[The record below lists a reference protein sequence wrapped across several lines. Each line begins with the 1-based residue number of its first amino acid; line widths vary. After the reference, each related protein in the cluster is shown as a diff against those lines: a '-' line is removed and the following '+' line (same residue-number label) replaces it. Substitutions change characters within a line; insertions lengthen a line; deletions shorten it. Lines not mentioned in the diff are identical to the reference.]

1 MYKRRGR
8 PETMRGTMMMVW
20 STVCFL
26 ATCYDKAVE
35 VRNMTGD
42 WGHFIT
48 NLIKLSSVSVSQIF
62 LDEQKRK
69 RAKKCRGE

>member
-8 PETMRGTMMMVW
+8 PETVHGMMMMVW

-35 VRNMTGD
+35 VRDMTGD
-42 WGHFIT
+42 WGHFIA
-48 NLIKLSSVSVSQIF
+48 NLIKLSSVSVSHIF
-62 LDEQKRK
+62 LDEQKRR
-69 RAKKCRGE
+69 RAKKGR